1 MARGTRGRTTDGPP
15 AGTRTDEP
23 DRTALAAQ
31 YAAAVHALGR
41 RVPPARA
48 TTYGL
53 VAEIVAESLGRGGPR
68 QVGQV
73 LAGSSGVDDDGAPV
87 PWWRV
92 VNAAGSPPAHHLD
105 AALAELRAEGCPLT
119 RDGRRVDLRRAVWF
133 PGSDGPGADGRER
146 ASGAA
151 PPGPASASG
160 GLREERRERR
170 HGGRVA
176 LDEERRDGGLAP
188 RREVARDLV
197 RRADERDVLDH
208 RGRDRGGGEVLAARE
223 VVRLDLVARL
233 GVPEAVERVA
243 VEVRALGAHP
253 AHVQREERAHLVR
266 GLL

>member
-1 MARGTRGRTTDGPP
+1 MARGTRGRTTGGPP
-15 AGTRTDEP
+15 GGTRTHEP

-31 YAAAVHALGR
+31 YAAAVLALVR
-41 RVPPARA
+41 QVPPARA

-133 PGSDGPGADGRER
+133 PGSDGPGAD
-146 ASGAA
+146 
-151 PPGPASASG
+151 
-160 GLREERRERR
+160 
-170 HGGRVA
+170 
-176 LDEERRDGGLAP
+176 
-188 RREVARDLV
+188 
-197 RRADERDVLDH
+197 
-208 RGRDRGGGEVLAARE
+208 
-223 VVRLDLVARL
+223 
-233 GVPEAVERVA
+233 
-243 VEVRALGAHP
+243 
-253 AHVQREERAHLVR
+253 
-266 GLL
+266 